1 MRKNL
6 PFDYVVD
13 PKAIEKNSFE
23 MIRTLTDLDGL
34 DQSQQQVVMR
44 IVHSV
49 GMPEVA
55 EKVRFSANA
64 CASGQAALAAGAA
77 ILCDVEMVK
86 QGITKRMIQQPPL
99 CFLNDPR
106 TVALA
111 KSSGETRSM
120 AALTLWGDN
129 LAGSIVVIGNAPTA
143 LFRLLEMI
151 EQANEKESAVEGG
164 KEGGK
169 DSNNKP
175 ALIIGMPVGFIG
187 AAESKQALWDV
198 HERLGIECITLLGNQ
213 GGSAV
218 SSATCNALLRCNT
231 GEIY

>member
-1 MRKNL
+1 V

-23 MIRTLTDLDGL
+23 MIRKLTDLNGL
-34 DQSQQQVVMR
+34 NQSQQQVVMR

-55 EKVRFSANA
+55 YKVKFSANA
-64 CASGQAALAAGAA
+64 CESGQAALAEGKA

-99 CFLNDPR
+99 CFLNDPQ
-106 TVALA
+106 TVELA
-111 KSSGETRSM
+111 KASGETRSM
-120 AALTLWGDN
+120 AALKLWGSD
-129 LAGSIVVIGNAPTA
+129 LTGSIVVIGNAPTA

-151 EQANEKESAVEGG
+151 EQD
-164 KEGGK
+164 GGK
-169 DSNNKP
+169 DSKNKP

-218 SSATCNALLRCNT
+218 SSATCNALLRCNI